1 MTSLWDKMLLR
12 LKALANERG
21 VCVLDV
27 RLLCKD
33 GELLF
38 YKEPKVTRWEPHND
52 AEAIKAAIMDD
63 DATI

>member
-1 MTSLWDKMLLR
+1 MPNLWDKLLLR
-12 LKALANERG
+12 LRGCADVRG

-33 GELLF
+33 GKLLF
-38 YKEPKVTRWEPHND
+38 YREPKVTRWEPHND

-63 DATI
+63 DEII

>member
-1 MTSLWDKMLLR
+1 MTNLWEKLLLR
-12 LKALANERG
+12 LKAHADQRG

-52 AEAIKAAIMDD
+52 AEAIKAAIMDEGEQ
-63 DATI
+63 